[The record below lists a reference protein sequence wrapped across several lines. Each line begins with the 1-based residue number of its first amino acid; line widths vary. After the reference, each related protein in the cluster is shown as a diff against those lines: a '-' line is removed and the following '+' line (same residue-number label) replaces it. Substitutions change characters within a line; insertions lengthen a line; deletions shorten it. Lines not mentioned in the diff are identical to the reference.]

1 MNIEQLNA
9 DYGITDKVKFVEGK
23 GGFPVMEISN
33 EYAKA
38 AISVYAGHVLSFQ
51 PVDLAEDVMFFSS
64 KAYYQDGKAMKGGVP
79 VCWPWFGP
87 DPESKGR
94 SSHGFVRNRPWQ
106 VRDVASTQNGE
117 TKVVMGLKDTEET
130 RKIWDYS
137 FDLAIAIT
145 VGSSLT
151 IELITRNTGNQ
162 PFSITQALHTYFK
175 IGNINQVA
183 VLGLEDHAY
192 IDKVDNNQQKTQ
204 TDIVTFDGEC
214 DRIYLDVP
222 AELTIDDKA
231 LKRKIKITATN
242 SNTAIVWNPGA
253 EAAKK
258 MADLGDQDYLNFVCV
273 ETANAAKEIVEVA
286 ANDEY
291 QIIANYAIEKA
302 G

>member
-1 MNIEQLNA
+1 MNIEQLNV

-23 GGFPVMEISN
+23 GGFPIIEISN

-51 PVDLAEDVMFFSS
+51 PVDLAEDMMFVSS
-64 KAYYQDGKAMKGGVP
+64 QAYYQEGKAIKGGVP

-94 SSHGFVRNRPWQ
+94 SSHGFVRNRLWQ
-106 VRDVASTQNGE
+106 VRDVVSTQNGA
-117 TKVVMGLKDTEET
+117 TKVTMGLTDTAET

-151 IELITRNTGNQ
+151 IELITRNTGERT
-162 PFSITQALHTYFK
+162 FSITQALHSYFK
-175 IGNINQVA
+175 VGDINQVA
-183 VLGLEDHAY
+183 VLGLEDNAY
-192 IDKVDNNQQKTQ
+192 IDKVDRNQQKTQ
-204 TDIVTFDGEC
+204 AGIVTFDGEC
-214 DRIYLDVP
+214 DRIYLDVQP
-222 AELTIDDKA
+222 ELTIDDKV

-253 EAAKK
+253 DIAKK
-258 MADLGDQDYLNFVCV
+258 MADLGELDYLNFVCV
-273 ETANAAKEIVEVA
+273 ETANAAQEIVDVA
-286 ANDEY
+286 ANEEY
-291 QIIANYAIEKA
+291 QMIANYAIEKA
-302 G
+302 